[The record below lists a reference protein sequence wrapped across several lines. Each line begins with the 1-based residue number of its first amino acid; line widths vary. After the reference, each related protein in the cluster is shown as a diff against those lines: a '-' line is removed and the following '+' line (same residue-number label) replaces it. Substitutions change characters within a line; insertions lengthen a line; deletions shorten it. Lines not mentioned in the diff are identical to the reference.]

1 MLKNNL
7 ELNNKI
13 SLMLQETLIDF
24 FFIDVDNILY
34 FDDTQL
40 LMSKNTKDRL
50 LEEKVI
56 SDDYET
62 ASNTMV
68 VDNLNDDFIYVGNIY
83 KNLEVDKNG
92 DIYVKYLN
100 GMCLVYVK

>member
-1 MLKNNL
+1 
-7 ELNNKI
+7 
-13 SLMLQETLIDF
+13 MLQETLIDF

>member
-13 SLMLQETLIDF
+13 SLALQETLIDF

>member
-13 SLMLQETLIDF
+13 SLALQETLIDF

-83 KNLEVDKNG
+83 ENLEVDKNG